1 MRRPGEQGG
10 QMSKVHTGRRPPLAV
25 MALAATLAAGSWPS
39 AQAVSFQSESGAWT
53 GSWDTTIG
61 YGQGWRVSSPDC
73 RLIAIANGGCGY
85 SPNIDDGDLNY
96 LKKAAFTEAATF
108 ITELALNYRDKG
120 GIFVRGSGL
129 YDWKVMDDTTSH
141 VQFTHDAKGVIGSY
155 TRLLDAFGFLRFD
168 LGTMPSEMR
177 LGRQVV
183 DWGESTFI
191 PNGLN
196 EVNHFDVTALQVP
209 GAELKQALLPDTS
222 VIFNTQLS
230 KNLSTQLLYLFDWH
244 EDIIEPDGA
253 YFSTNDVAGP
263 GGNRAILGFGAISDQ
278 GVDFRPLGGSLIPDF
293 QAVTRLPDQKPLQS
307 GQFGVNFKLYLPNF
321 SQGTQLGFYFLN
333 YTSRLPV
340 VSAQTGTQAGLGNAF
355 GAVNAVGAAAQA
367 LAAGL
372 PFAAAVAT
380 GAAIGQQRAA
390 ALHGNLSLATATQ
403 YATIGA
409 NTLLAGGNVN
419 NQASNLATY
428 EYGKTAGL
436 YESFPQDIKMLGVS
450 FNTQIQKTGTA
461 LQGEVT
467 FRHNVPLQ
475 LGSVELLYAALA
487 PFEAGVTKLLG
498 APVTPPGTCVPT
510 SPTPITGCNQFGL
523 YGLGQTIRGYEL
535 KNTWHGDI
543 TATQVFANVLKAS
556 QAVLLVEAGADYVN
570 LPNKLSGG
578 PEGFGL
584 RFDGP
589 GTNLSGNPNLGGYP
603 EFTAVN
609 GRCVPGI
616 YSNNPLVQCVEPGSA
631 FATSFAWG
639 YVLAGRLEYDNVI
652 GDWNLIPH
660 LTWSQ
665 DVNGVSPGPGGAFLG
680 GRYAYT
686 VGLTASTRQRWE
698 LDVSY
703 TNYRGAGRYNLL
715 NDRDFIAASVKFSF

>member
-1 MRRPGEQGG
+1 M
-10 QMSKVHTGRRPPLAV
+10 
-25 MALAATLAAGSWPS
+25 MALVAGVAAGASPS
-39 AQAVSFQSESGAWT
+39 AHAVSFQSASGDWS
-53 GSWDTTIG
+53 GSWDTTIA
-61 YGQGWRVSSPDC
+61 YGQGWRVAGPDC
-73 RLIAIANGGCGY
+73 RLVAIADGGCGY

-96 LKKAAFTEAATF
+96 PKKAAFSEALTGS
-108 ITELALNYRDKG
+108 TELALNYKDKA
-120 GIFVRGSGL
+120 GIFVRASGL
-129 YDWKVMDDTTSH
+129 YDWEVMDATTDH
-141 VQFTHDAKGVIGSY
+141 IQFSRFAKDYIGSY
-155 TRLLDAFGFLRFD
+155 VRLLDAFGYWRFN
-168 LGTMPSEMR
+168 LGSLPSELR

-191 PNGLN
+191 PGGLN
-196 EVNHFDVTALQVP
+196 QVDYFDTTALQVP
-209 GAELKQALLPDTS
+209 GSELKQALLPDES
-222 VIFNTQLS
+222 VVFNTQLT

-263 GGNRAILGFGAISDQ
+263 GGRPVVLGFGAISDA
-278 GVDFRPLGGSLIPDF
+278 GVDYTSLGGSLISGF
-293 QAVTRLPDQKPLQS
+293 QTIPRLADHKPAES
-307 GQFGVNFKLYLPNF
+307 GQYGIKFKYYLPNF
-321 SQGTQLGFYFLN
+321 SQGTELGFYFLN

-340 VSAQTGTQAGLGNAF
+340 VSFQTGTQAGFGNAF
-355 GAVNAVGAAAQA
+355 GAVNAVGGAAQA

-380 GAAIGQQRAA
+380 GAAIGQQRAT
-390 ALHGNLSLATATQ
+390 ALGGNMSLATATQ

-419 NQASNLATY
+419 NQASNLATS
-428 EYGKTAGL
+428 EYSQTQGL
-436 YESFPQDIKMLGVS
+436 YESFPQNIKMLGLS

-461 LQGEVT
+461 LQGEVAY
-467 FRHNVPLQ
+467 RHNVPLQ
-475 LGSVELLYAALA
+475 LDDVELIYASLT
-487 PFEAGVTKLLG
+487 PFETGIAKLLG
-498 APVTPPGTCVPT
+498 EPTTGPGHCVPT
-510 SPTPITGCNQFGL
+510 SATPITGCNQLGS
-523 YGLGQTIRGYEL
+523 YGLGQTVQGYEL
-535 KNTWHGDI
+535 KDTWHFDI

-556 QAVLLVEAGADYVN
+556 QAVLVVEAGADYVN
-570 LPNKLSGG
+570 LPSRLSGG

-603 EFTAVN
+603 EFPAVN
-609 GRCVPGI
+609 GQCVAGI
-616 YSNNPLVQCVEPGSA
+616 YSNNPLGQCVEPGSA

-660 LTWSQ
+660 FTWSQ
-665 DVNGVSPGPGGAFLG
+665 DVNGVSPGPGGAFLS

-703 TNYRGAGRYNLL
+703 TNFGGAGQYNLL
-715 NDRDFIAASVKFSF
+715 NDRDFVAASVKFSF